1 MRAAYGSAES
11 STSPG
16 RATIAEPTD
25 ELLVQRVLA
34 GDQEAFASLVER
46 YKRGIANFI
55 GASVRTP
62 SDAADLSQETFLRAY
77 AHLGTFNPALGRF
90 STWLYHIARNV
101 VRTHLGKSLRRPT
114 TQELGESRTIEN
126 VFPDQSTEADPAGG
140 LLRAEAEAEVRAALA
155 ELPERTRT
163 VLALRYYDNM
173 EYQTIARVM
182 GLSLG
187 NVKTLIHR
195 GKLALA
201 QKLRQREAQAV
212 SKLAKNIPTL
222 GRGHHALLFI

>member
-1 MRAAYGSAES
+1 MTRQHAATKGA
-11 STSPG
+11 
-16 RATIAEPTD
+16 AIADQTD
-25 ELLVQRVLA
+25 EALVQRVLT
-34 GDQEAFASLVER
+34 GDQDAFAALVDR

-55 GASVRTP
+55 GASVRGP
-62 SDAADLSQETFLRAY
+62 ADVADLSQETFLRAY

-101 VRTHLGKSLRRPT
+101 VRTHLGKSLRRPP
-114 TQELGESRTIEN
+114 TQDLGEERAVES
-126 VFPDQSTEADPAGG
+126 VVPDVSAEGDPAGG

-163 VLALRYYDNM
+163 ILALRYYDNM

-201 QKLRQREAQAV
+201 QRLRDREAQAV
-212 SKLAKNIPTL
+212 SKLARRESPF
-222 GRGHHALLFI
+222 GRGHHRALLFI

>member
-1 MRAAYGSAES
+1 MAAV
-11 STSPG
+11 
-16 RATIAEPTD
+16 ATTGEPSD
-25 ELLVQRVLA
+25 EALVQRVLD
-34 GDQEAFASLVER
+34 GDRDAFAILVDR
-46 YKRGIANFI
+46 HKRGIANFI
-55 GASVRTP
+55 GASVRGP
-62 SDAADLSQETFLRAY
+62 ADIADLSQETFLRAY
-77 AHLGTFNPALGRF
+77 AHLGTFNPALGRY

-101 VRTHLGKSLRRPT
+101 VRT
-114 TQELGESRTIEN
+114 IEH
-126 VFPDQSTEADPAGG
+126 VVADVSDEADPAGG
-140 LLRAEAEAEVRAALA
+140 ILRAEADAEVRAALA

-201 QKLRQREAQAV
+201 QKLREREAQAV
-212 SKLAKNIPTL
+212 SELAKNKKPSF
-222 GRGHHALLFI
+222 GRGVDALLFI

>member
-1 MRAAYGSAES
+1 V
-11 STSPG
+11 PG
-16 RATIAEPTD
+16 GQTIAELTD
-25 ELLVQRVLA
+25 EALVQRVLG
-34 GDQEAFASLVER
+34 GDRDTFAILVDR
-46 YKRGIANFI
+46 YKRGITNFI
-55 GASVRTP
+55 GASVRGP
-62 SDAADLSQETFLRAY
+62 SDVADLSQETFLRAY

-101 VRTHLGKSLRRPT
+101 VRTHLGKSLRRPA
-114 TQELGESRTIEN
+114 TQDLGEERALETVIADASE
-126 VFPDQSTEADPAGG
+126 EADPAGG
-140 LLRAEAEAEVRAALA
+140 ILRAEADAEVRAALA

-201 QKLRQREAQAV
+201 QKLREREAQAV
-212 SKLAKNIPTL
+212 SKLARKPSF
-222 GRGHHALLFI
+222 GRGIDALFFV

>member
-1 MRAAYGSAES
+1 M
-11 STSPG
+11 
-16 RATIAEPTD
+16 
-25 ELLVQRVLA
+25 
-34 GDQEAFASLVER
+34 
-46 YKRGIANFI
+46 
-55 GASVRTP
+55 
-62 SDAADLSQETFLRAY
+62 RAY
-77 AHLGTFNPALGRF
+77 AHLGTYNPALGRF

-101 VRTHLGKSLRRPT
+101 VRTFLGKSLRRPA
-114 TQELGESRTIEN
+114 TQDLGEERALEN
-126 VFPDQSTEADPAGG
+126 IVADASTESDPAGG
-140 LLRAEAEAEVRAALA
+140 ILRAEVEAEVRAALA

-201 QKLRQREAQAV
+201 QKLREREAQAV
-212 SKLAKNIPTL
+212 SKISR
-222 GRGHHALLFI
+222 GRSLRGFDNALLFI